1 MSISTSK
8 SILITPGSFSSS
20 NNAISQIDLKWVES
34 GVGTFVFRPN
44 VNDLRSTI
52 YNWQQNSEPVIL
64 FGGMG
69 TVNGVRK
76 FAGPYQDYTGTFSG
90 ITSFP
95 QIQFFPLSGTIYAN
109 TLTLSGIASFNQ
121 IYSAGLSTFG
131 SINLLGPLYD
141 QTFNSG
147 SVNQVLTSTVNGVA
161 WSTPS
166 TYGNISGLGIT
177 NYVSKFSNST
187 SLTTSNIIDNG
198 SLVTVGIGMS
208 VNGFTTVAGSF
219 VSTGNAGIG
228 TNINSNVRLV
238 TRSAD
243 STSATESFRAV
254 DSSGT
259 ASLQINGAGFVG
271 IGSLSAIYRL
281 NVFHNTT
288 NANIGAY
295 QANLEVTQTA
305 ATARSILGGRFSVT
319 GRINATSTNNIYGI
333 YGVIGF
339 SYASAG
345 VTNSGEVA
353 AGAFDA
359 RISNANHS
367 GTNAMQ
373 MAVFGMYNAS
383 ASATGLGTIQNAYGG
398 RFIADYGFPAN
409 FTIQNS
415 FGVRV
420 QSTNSTSY
428 PQNSFGFYEDL
439 ASAANAKNFFLNPV
453 GIGTS
458 SPTQNLHVQG
468 NARLTGGL
476 YDSTNSQ
483 GSLSQILSST
493 GSGIAWTSFNSSG
506 IFTGTVAPNQ
516 VAIGSTGNRL
526 QGFSTFIFDSTGL
539 SIGTSIPEQ
548 RLTVSGNV
556 KATGTITANQF
567 ISTTFTDPPLV
578 VNSQSLVTNLNSE
591 YWKDQ
596 AYPLSTIGDLLYS
609 SDNSGTAARLAPNTT
624 TVIKVLTQV
633 GDGVEASAPS
643 WQPLPSSGF
652 LQYFFTGLAA
662 TNAPQ
667 NYQLANDLPVGLGTT
682 SINFTSGE
690 ALVAQF
696 ITDPGVPNL
705 EFLPAGNLTAY
716 VWGLQT
722 ISTTIAAVP
731 TVQLRVDFY
740 ETTSLGTS
748 IAKIASSN
756 DSTELV
762 PTAERYTLIGI
773 TTGTYNLASRSSRI
787 QARVYAV
794 HGLTGIATINVF
806 YGNGYDSLVQIVAPG
821 ADVTNFVP
829 YQGAVNNV
837 DLGIKNLRAGAVGL
851 YTGFSTVAPEQG
863 QFIWNS
869 TTQEVDLGLSD
880 GYSVSVGFEN
890 ALRVYNNTLNTI
902 GVGSVVYVTGA
913 AGNIPTVDLASASL
927 FDSSTVVG
935 VTNRFIAPASY
946 GYIYTYG
953 TIDYNTSSFVSG
965 DNLFLSD
972 TQAGILTSISPLAPS
987 FSVLVGTV
995 LNSGTSG
1002 SIVVLQNSINSL
1014 NESSRIL
1021 FANSN
1026 KFPQGISTFVYSRGN
1041 VGIGTTAPTQNLHVQ
1056 GNARLTGGLYDNA
1069 NSPGSLGQILSSTG
1083 SGIAW
1088 TSVNTTGILTANGG
1102 ISNRVTKFLDEDTL
1116 GNSNITD
1123 TGTLITLGSGVTV
1136 SGILTSFGYYGPGT
1150 FITNLNA
1157 SNLASG
1163 TVPSSVVSGSYS
1175 GITSVGSLTQLNV
1188 TGITTSNIFV
1198 GNGSNITNLNAS
1210 NLTSGIV
1217 NANRISGSYSGI
1229 TSVGTLT
1236 QLNVAGITTSTS
1248 IRISNQLYDSNFS
1261 SGTQNQLLVST
1272 GVGISWTSSQATG
1285 IITGTGAA
1293 TRLAYFAD
1301 ANTLT
1306 SNSNFIIDSFGQ
1318 FGISTTIP
1326 RNRLDVYA
1334 TARFSGQVIFY
1345 GSTSNDAF
1353 GLTQQFDS
1361 TYQGTNNVLRFRQG
1375 GSTAGAVAF
1384 SFYDFLPNIFMTLDG
1399 SSLPRVGIGTTGPLQ
1414 TLHVGGNALISGL
1427 TTSTG
1432 FFGPGTNITNLN
1444 ASNLIFGTVPSVVVS
1459 GTYSGIT
1466 SVGTLS
1472 QLNVSGI
1479 TTSTVFVGNGS
1490 NITNLNA
1497 SNLASGIVP
1506 SSTISGSY
1514 SGITSVGNLT
1524 QLNVTGI
1531 TTLQNLELNGWLLD
1545 ANNSSGSLGQILSS
1559 TGTGVAWTSVNTTG
1573 ILTATGGI
1581 SNRVSKFLDEDTL
1594 GNSNITDTGTL
1605 ITLGSAVSVS
1615 GILTSFGF
1623 FGPGTNLTNLNAS
1636 NLTSGTVPSAVVSG
1650 AYSGITSVGTLSQLN
1665 VSGTGSMTNLFVS
1678 GQFGV
1683 STASVRGANIDLN
1696 NDVRI
1701 SGALDLYGGIANTT
1715 QSLVFRYDS
1724 TYSGVTDVLRFR
1736 GTNVAAN
1743 AYAFTIFDRPP
1754 NLWMTSVGA
1763 LPRVGIGKT
1772 SPTTTLDVEG
1782 TITATGFSGPGTN
1795 LTNLN
1800 ASNLASGTVPSAVVS
1815 GVYSGITSVGT
1826 LTQLNVSG
1834 ITTVTNLQLS
1844 GWLRDSSSSIGSTGQ
1859 ILSSTG
1865 TGIAWTT
1872 VSSTGILTGNGIQNV
1887 VAKFNSSSSLTTSN
1901 ISDNGIAVTVGSQ
1914 IFVNGIG
1921 SFTGDITVNSITIGL
1936 GSGQITTNTVVGNSA
1951 LTSNTTGSNNV
1962 SVGRLTLNSNV
1973 TGAQNVAIG
1982 AEALRYYTT
1991 VSNQVAI
1998 GYQALAGSA
2007 TSSFNTGTQN
2017 TAIGHQAGLANT
2029 SGTDNTF
2036 IGYQAGVA
2044 NTSGYQNSIFGS
2056 FAFAGNLTGFQNTA
2070 FGYLALRNNI
2080 SGNTNVAVGRQSLY
2094 SNTSGGNNVA
2104 IGNNSMFWSVSG
2116 NNNTFVGGLSG
2127 FYQSGQSSQ
2136 TAVGYNALAG
2146 NSDTTLN
2153 TGQLNTAFGFNA
2165 GAANTSGSFNV
2176 FVGYN
2181 AGVANT
2187 SGSSNS
2193 FFGYFAGSNNL
2204 TANNNTF
2211 VGSTAGT
2218 NTRSGSGNV
2227 AMGIS
2232 ALNQNTSGT
2241 HNVAIGRQSAYYSVT
2256 ASDLVAVGNNALF
2269 YYTGSGSNTAVGSGA
2284 LFGNAT
2290 TALNT
2295 GTENTAVGQSAGLA
2309 NTAGTQNVFVGHTA
2323 GNNNTTGSQNTYL
2336 GHSAGLS
2343 NITDNYQIAVGFGV
2357 SPVGS
2362 NRGAIGRNANASRTD
2377 IGIGTYAPLSRV
2389 HIETLAAGNMGLY
2402 IAGSAS
2408 QTGDLVEINATTFG
2422 QNYFTITGVGSVGI
2436 YTNTPSQALD
2446 VNGNIRIRNGLLDSN
2461 NSLGINN
2468 QVLISTG
2475 TGIAWTTVS
2484 STGILTGAGTVNTI
2498 SKFNSPN
2505 SLTNSNITD
2514 NGIAVTVGSQIFV
2527 NGIGSFAGDITVNSI
2542 TVGLGSGQI
2551 TTNTVVGN
2559 SALTSNTTGSNNV
2572 SVGRLTLNS
2581 NVTGA
2586 QNVAIGAE
2594 ALRYYSTVSNQVAV
2608 GYQALRGNTT
2618 SALNTGSQNVAVGY
2632 QAGLANSSG
2641 NFNTFV
2647 GHLTGTANTS
2657 GSSNSAFGRASL
2669 TANTTGDF
2677 NTAIGANALT
2687 ANISGGAN
2695 IAVGSG
2701 ALGSNTSGS
2710 NNVSSGNNSL
2720 NSNTT
2725 GGQNVALGHE
2735 ALRYYSTASNQTA
2748 IGYRALRGSTDT
2760 TVNTGTQNLAIGYQ
2774 AGVANTSGSNNT
2786 YIGLQAGFGNTS
2798 GNNNT
2803 IIGSSS
2809 GPTLTSGGN
2818 NTLLGTFTDASS
2830 GGNYQIAIGQGV
2842 IPTGSNLGAWGGNT
2856 NATRTDLGVGTFTP
2870 LGRIHI
2876 ETLTAGNMGL
2886 YIAGSAS
2893 QTGDLVEVNAT
2904 TYGQNYFTITGIGSV
2919 GIYTNTPSQALDVNG
2934 GTRLRGRLFDNNNTA
2949 GSLNQVLISTGSGI
2963 AWTTSTS
2970 TGIVTGTGSAN
2981 QVTYWNS
2988 TNQITGSNAFVFNG
3002 VGSVGIGTSSPEY
3015 ALHVVGTLAATIK
3028 SFIIEHPTVPG
3039 KKLRYASLEG
3049 PENGVYLRGRTNETK
3064 IILPEYWRGL
3074 VDHDSITVN
3083 ITPIGTFS
3091 KFCVEKIENYIV
3103 YVKNK
3108 NIFAKNQEYFYTVFG
3123 ERKDVDKLQVEI

>member
-228 TNINSNVRLV
+228 TNIYSNVRLV

-243 STSATESFRAV
+243 STSATESFRAI
-254 DSSGT
+254 DSTGT
-259 ASLQINGAGFVG
+259 ATFQVTGAGSVG

-288 NANIGAY
+288 NASVGAC
-295 QANLEVTQTA
+295 QANLEVTQTL

-359 RISNANHS
+359 RTSNANHS

-398 RFIADYGFPAN
+398 RFIADYGYPTN

-483 GSLSQILSST
+483 GSLGQILSST

-556 KATGTITANQF
+556 KATGTVTANQF

-596 AYPLSTIGDLLYS
+596 VYPLSTIGDLLYS

-624 TVIKVLTQV
+624 TVIKVLTQA

-705 EFLPAGNLTAY
+705 EFLPAGNLAAY

-748 IAKIASSN
+748 IAKIVSSN

-794 HGLTGIATINVF
+794 HGLTGIATVNVF

-851 YTGFSTVAPEQG
+851 YTGFSTVVPEQG

-902 GVGSVVYVTGA
+902 GVGSVVYVTGS
-913 AGNIPTVDLASASL
+913 AGNIPTVDLAFASL

-1123 TGTLITLGSGVTV
+1123 TGNLITLGSGVTV

-1157 SNLASG
+1157 SNLVSG

-1217 NANRISGSYSGI
+1217 NTNRISGSYSGI

-1261 SGTQNQLLVST
+1261 SGTQNQLLIST

-1293 TRLAYFAD
+1293 TRVAYFAD

-1326 RNRLDVYA
+1326 RQRLDVYA
-1334 TARFSGQVIFY
+1334 TARFSGQVLFY

-1384 SFYDFLPNIFMTLDG
+1384 SFYDDLPSIFMTYITANV
-1399 SSLPRVGIGTTGPLQ
+1399 SRVGIGTTGPLQ

-1427 TTSTG
+1427 TTSLG
-1432 FFGPGTNITNLN
+1432 FFGPGTNLTNLN
-1444 ASNLIFGTVPSVVVS
+1444 ASNLASGNVPSSVVS
-1459 GTYSGIT
+1459 GSYSGIT
-1466 SVGTLS
+1466 SVGTLT
-1472 QLNVSGI
+1472 QLNVAGI

-1514 SGITSVGNLT
+1514 SGITSVG
-1524 QLNVTGI
+1524 
-1531 TTLQNLELNGWLLD
+1531 
-1545 ANNSSGSLGQILSS
+1545 S
-1559 TGTGVAWTSVNTTG
+1559 
-1573 ILTATGGI
+1573 
-1581 SNRVSKFLDEDTL
+1581 
-1594 GNSNITDTGTL
+1594 
-1605 ITLGSAVSVS
+1605 
-1615 GILTSFGF
+1615 
-1623 FGPGTNLTNLNAS
+1623 
-1636 NLTSGTVPSAVVSG
+1636 
-1650 AYSGITSVGTLSQLN
+1650 
-1665 VSGTGSMTNLFVS
+1665 
-1678 GQFGV
+1678 
-1683 STASVRGANIDLN
+1683 
-1696 NDVRI
+1696 
-1701 SGALDLYGGIANTT
+1701 
-1715 QSLVFRYDS
+1715 
-1724 TYSGVTDVLRFR
+1724 
-1736 GTNVAAN
+1736 
-1743 AYAFTIFDRPP
+1743 
-1754 NLWMTSVGA
+1754 
-1763 LPRVGIGKT
+1763 
-1772 SPTTTLDVEG
+1772 
-1782 TITATGFSGPGTN
+1782 
-1795 LTNLN
+1795 
-1800 ASNLASGTVPSAVVS
+1800 
-1815 GVYSGITSVGT
+1815 

-1901 ISDNGIAVTVGSQ
+1901 ITDNGIAVTINSRLNV
-1914 IFVNGIG
+1914 IGIG
-1921 SFTGDITVNSITIGL
+1921 SFTNDLIVNNITVGL
-1936 GSGQITTNTVVGNSA
+1936 GSQQLQGNVAIGFQAFQTATSTSASGNVAIGDRALQTTSGAIFGNVAIGQLALAVNSGLRNIAMGTQALGNNTSGSSNIAIGHQALQANTTDLGNIAIGNRVMWLLTGGSGGANIAIGGAQNLTTAAEITVVGASAANSFTSQGQHVAIGAYALSGVSTTTATGTQNTAVGYAAMTGITGGSSNVGLGHFALNA
-1951 LTSNTTGSNNV
+1951 LTSGNSNTALGYLAAVTNTTGSFNV
-1962 SVGRLTLNSNV
+1962 AVGR
-1973 TGAQNVAIG
+1973 
-1982 AEALRYYTT
+1982 EALRYYSTI
-1991 VSNQVAI
+1991 SNQVAI
-1998 GYQALAGSA
+1998 GYAALTGSA
-2007 TSSFNTGTQN
+2007 TTTLNTGTQN
-2017 TAIGHQAGLANT
+2017 TAVGYQAGLANT
-2029 SGTDNTF
+2029 SGTENVFVGNQAGQTNTTGASNVAIGSIALFANNSGGFNIAVGRGALTANTSGSNNTATGHGALSNNSTASDNTAVGF
-2036 IGYQAGVA
+2036 LALQNNTTGNSNVAVGRDAMRYRQTVSQQTAVGFSALQGSSTVAFNTGTQNTALGFQAGTANTSGSSNTFVGYQAGTANTSGSFNTLVGSQVGYQILTGQGNCALGQAALASLTTGLNHIALGRSALSSLQGSIDNIGIGFQAMYSLTSGDANIALGRNVLYSTTSGSNNVSIGYESLLNVNSSNQVAIGHQALKGNATVAVNTGTQNTVVGYQAGVA
-2044 NTSGYQNSIFGS
+2044 NTSG
-2056 FAFAGNLTGFQNTA
+2056 
-2070 FGYLALRNNI
+2070 
-2080 SGNTNVAVGRQSLY
+2080 
-2094 SNTSGGNNVA
+2094 
-2104 IGNNSMFWSVSG
+2104 
-2116 NNNTFVGGLSG
+2116 
-2127 FYQSGQSSQ
+2127 
-2136 TAVGYNALAG
+2136 
-2146 NSDTTLN
+2146 
-2153 TGQLNTAFGFNA
+2153 
-2165 GAANTSGSFNV
+2165 
-2176 FVGYN
+2176 
-2181 AGVANT
+2181 
-2187 SGSSNS
+2187 
-2193 FFGYFAGSNNL
+2193 SNN
-2204 TANNNTF
+2204 AF
-2211 VGSTAGT
+2211 
-2218 NTRSGSGNV
+2218 
-2227 AMGIS
+2227 MGY
-2232 ALNQNTSGT
+2232 Q
-2241 HNVAIGRQSAYYSVT
+2241 
-2256 ASDLVAVGNNALF
+2256 
-2269 YYTGSGSNTAVGSGA
+2269 
-2284 LFGNAT
+2284 
-2290 TALNT
+2290 
-2295 GTENTAVGQSAGLA
+2295 AGLA
-2309 NTAGTQNVFVGHTA
+2309 NTTGNQNTFIGA
-2323 GNNNTTGSQNTYL
+2323 QSGDGNITGNSNTYL
-2336 GHSAGLS
+2336 GYL
-2343 NITDNYQIAVGFGV
+2343 TDGSPTGSYQIAIGDSVTLLA
-2357 SPVGS
+2357 S
-2362 NRGAIGRNANASRTD
+2362 NQGAWGGNTNSTRTNL
-2377 IGIGTYAPLSRV
+2377 GIGTYAPLSRV
-2389 HIETLAAGNMGLY
+2389 HIETLAAGNLGLY
-2402 IAGSAS
+2402 IAGSVS
-2408 QTGDLVEINATTFG
+2408 QTANLLEIDSVTNGSPYLVVN
-2422 QNYFTITGVGSVGI
+2422 GVGSVGI
-2436 YTNTPSQALD
+2436 YTSTPAAALHSFAAA
-2446 VNGNIRIRNGLLDSN
+2446 RI
-2461 NSLGINN
+2461 
-2468 QVLISTG
+2468 
-2475 TGIAWTTVS
+2475 
-2484 STGILTGAGTVNTI
+2484 
-2498 SKFNSPN
+2498 
-2505 SLTNSNITD
+2505 D
-2514 NGIAVTVGSQIFV
+2514 NG
-2527 NGIGSFAGDITVNSI
+2527 
-2542 TVGLGSGQI
+2542 
-2551 TTNTVVGN
+2551 
-2559 SALTSNTTGSNNV
+2559 
-2572 SVGRLTLNS
+2572 LTLN
-2581 NVTGA
+2581 
-2586 QNVAIGAE
+2586 
-2594 ALRYYSTVSNQVAV
+2594 
-2608 GYQALRGNTT
+2608 
-2618 SALNTGSQNVAVGY
+2618 
-2632 QAGLANSSG
+2632 
-2641 NFNTFV
+2641 
-2647 GHLTGTANTS
+2647 
-2657 GSSNSAFGRASL
+2657 
-2669 TANTTGDF
+2669 
-2677 NTAIGANALT
+2677 
-2687 ANISGGAN
+2687 
-2695 IAVGSG
+2695 
-2701 ALGSNTSGS
+2701 
-2710 NNVSSGNNSL
+2710 
-2720 NSNTT
+2720 
-2725 GGQNVALGHE
+2725 
-2735 ALRYYSTASNQTA
+2735 
-2748 IGYRALRGSTDT
+2748 
-2760 TVNTGTQNLAIGYQ
+2760 
-2774 AGVANTSGSNNT
+2774 
-2786 YIGLQAGFGNTS
+2786 
-2798 GNNNT
+2798 
-2803 IIGSSS
+2803 
-2809 GPTLTSGGN
+2809 
-2818 NTLLGTFTDASS
+2818 
-2830 GGNYQIAIGQGV
+2830 
-2842 IPTGSNLGAWGGNT
+2842 
-2856 NATRTDLGVGTFTP
+2856 
-2870 LGRIHI
+2870 
-2876 ETLTAGNMGL
+2876 
-2886 YIAGSAS
+2886 
-2893 QTGDLVEVNAT
+2893 AT
-2904 TYGQNYFTITGIGSV
+2904 TADTKTQRIF
-2919 GIYTNTPSQALDVNG
+2919 
-2934 GTRLRGRLFDNNNTA
+2934 A
-2949 GSLNQVLISTGSGI
+2949 GASIS
-2963 AWTTSTS
+2963 TTSTS
-2970 TGIVTGTGSAN
+2970 FVTIASLAIPTGFTLNLEAKINGWVSTTLNESGKAFGVFYNNAGTAV
-2981 QVTYWNS
+2981 QVGTTDVVSKYL
-2988 TNQITGSNAFVFNG
+2988 G
-3002 VGSVGIGTSSPEY
+3002 VGGNFDIQTSG
-3015 ALHVVGTLAATIK
+3015 A
-3028 SFIIEHPTVPG
+3028 
-3039 KKLRYASLEG
+3039 
-3049 PENGVYLRGRTNETK
+3049 N
-3064 IILPEYWRGL
+3064 
-3074 VDHDSITVN
+3074 VN
-3083 ITPIGTFS
+3083 I
-3091 KFCVEKIENYIV
+3091 V
-3103 YVKNK
+3103 VKSNSGITTWFWK
-3108 NIFAKNQEYFYTVFG
+3108 TQYDYLLTQNS
-3123 ERKDVDKLQVEI
+3123 

>member
-1 MSISTSK
+1 MSILTSK

-64 FGGMG
+64 FGGIG

-109 TLTLSGIASFNQ
+109 TLALSGIASFNQ

-228 TNINSNVRLV
+228 TNIYSNVRLV

-243 STSATESFRAV
+243 STSATESFRAI
-254 DSSGT
+254 DSTGT
-259 ASLQINGAGFVG
+259 ATFQVTGAGSVG

-288 NANIGAY
+288 NASVGAY
-295 QANLEVTQTA
+295 QANLEVTQTL

-333 YGVIGF
+333 YGLIGF

-345 VTNSGEVA
+345 VTNSGEIA

-359 RISNANHS
+359 RTSNANHS

-373 MAVFGMYNAS
+373 MAVFAMYNAS

-398 RFIADYGFPAN
+398 RFIADYGYPTN

-476 YDSTNSQ
+476 YDSTNSP
-483 GSLSQILSST
+483 GSTNQILSST

-548 RLTVSGNV
+548 RLTVSGSV
-556 KATGTITANQF
+556 KATGTVTANQF

-596 AYPLSTIGDLLYS
+596 AYPLSTTGDLLYS

-705 EFLPAGNLTAY
+705 EYLPAGNLAAY

-748 IAKIASSN
+748 IAKIVSSN

-794 HGLTGIATINVF
+794 HGLTGIATVNVF

-902 GVGSVVYVTGA
+902 GVGSVVYVTGS
-913 AGNIPTVDLASASL
+913 AGNIPTVDLASAAL

-935 VTNRFIAPASY
+935 VTNRLIAPASY

-1056 GNARLTGGLYDNA
+1056 GNARLTGGLYDST

-1175 GITSVGSLTQLNV
+1175 GITSVGNLTQLNV

-1217 NANRISGSYSGI
+1217 NTNRISGSYSGI

-1248 IRISNQLYDSNFS
+1248 VRISNQLYDSNFSSGSANQILISTGNAIVWTSVNVTGILTANGGISNRVTKFLDEDTLGNSNITDTGTLITLGSGVTVSGILTSFGFFGPGTFITNLNASNLVSGTVPSTVISGAYSGITSVGSLTQLNVTGITTSNIFVGNGSNITNLNAVNLASGIVPSAVISGSYSGITSVGTLTQLNVAGITTSTRIRISNQLYDSNFS
-1261 SGTQNQLLVST
+1261 SGTQNQLLIST
-1272 GVGISWTSSQATG
+1272 GVGISWTSTTATG
-1285 IITGTGAA
+1285 IVTGTGAA
-1293 TRLAYFAD
+1293 TRVAYFAD

-1306 SNSNFIIDSFGQ
+1306 SNSDFIVNSFG
-1318 FGISTTIP
+1318 FIGISTNIP
-1326 RNRLDVYA
+1326 RQRLDVFA
-1334 TARFSGQVIFY
+1334 TARFSGNVLFY
-1345 GSTSNDAF
+1345 GSTSNDAI
-1353 GLTQQFDS
+1353 GLTQTFD
-1361 TYQGTNNVLRFRQG
+1361 TIYQGTNNVLRFRQG

-1384 SFYDFLPNIFMTLDG
+1384 SFYDNLPALFMIFNATD
-1399 SSLPRVGIGTTGPLQ
+1399 SPRVGIGTTGPLQ
-1414 TLHVGGNALISGL
+1414 TLHVGGNALISGI
-1427 TTSTG
+1427 TTALG
-1432 FFGPGTNITNLN
+1432 FSG
-1444 ASNLIFGTVPSVVVS
+1444 FGT
-1459 GTYSGIT
+1459 G
-1466 SVGTLS
+1466 L
-1472 QLNVSGI
+1472 
-1479 TTSTVFVGNGS
+1479 
-1490 NITNLNA
+1490 TNLNA
-1497 SNLASGIVP
+1497 SNLAFGTVP
-1506 SSTISGSY
+1506 SAVVSGSY

-1531 TTLQNLELNGWLLD
+1531 TSTVNLRL
-1545 ANNSSGSLGQILSS
+1545 
-1559 TGTGVAWTSVNTTG
+1559 
-1573 ILTATGGI
+1573 
-1581 SNRVSKFLDEDTL
+1581 
-1594 GNSNITDTGTL
+1594 
-1605 ITLGSAVSVS
+1605 S
-1615 GILTSFGF
+1615 GILFDNNFS
-1623 FGPGTNLTNLNAS
+1623 
-1636 NLTSGTVPSAVVSG
+1636 SGT
-1650 AYSGITSVGTLSQLN
+1650 Q
-1665 VSGTGSMTNLFVS
+1665 
-1678 GQFGV
+1678 
-1683 STASVRGANIDLN
+1683 
-1696 NDVRI
+1696 
-1701 SGALDLYGGIANTT
+1701 
-1715 QSLVFRYDS
+1715 
-1724 TYSGVTDVLRFR
+1724 
-1736 GTNVAAN
+1736 
-1743 AYAFTIFDRPP
+1743 
-1754 NLWMTSVGA
+1754 
-1763 LPRVGIGKT
+1763 
-1772 SPTTTLDVEG
+1772 
-1782 TITATGFSGPGTN
+1782 
-1795 LTNLN
+1795 
-1800 ASNLASGTVPSAVVS
+1800 
-1815 GVYSGITSVGT
+1815 
-1826 LTQLNVSG
+1826 
-1834 ITTVTNLQLS
+1834 
-1844 GWLRDSSSSIGSTGQ
+1844 
-1859 ILSSTG
+1859 
-1865 TGIAWTT
+1865 
-1872 VSSTGILTGNGIQNV
+1872 
-1887 VAKFNSSSSLTTSN
+1887 
-1901 ISDNGIAVTVGSQ
+1901 
-1914 IFVNGIG
+1914 
-1921 SFTGDITVNSITIGL
+1921 
-1936 GSGQITTNTVVGNSA
+1936 
-1951 LTSNTTGSNNV
+1951 
-1962 SVGRLTLNSNV
+1962 
-1973 TGAQNVAIG
+1973 
-1982 AEALRYYTT
+1982 
-1991 VSNQVAI
+1991 
-1998 GYQALAGSA
+1998 
-2007 TSSFNTGTQN
+2007 
-2017 TAIGHQAGLANT
+2017 
-2029 SGTDNTF
+2029 
-2036 IGYQAGVA
+2036 
-2044 NTSGYQNSIFGS
+2044 
-2056 FAFAGNLTGFQNTA
+2056 
-2070 FGYLALRNNI
+2070 
-2080 SGNTNVAVGRQSLY
+2080 
-2094 SNTSGGNNVA
+2094 
-2104 IGNNSMFWSVSG
+2104 
-2116 NNNTFVGGLSG
+2116 
-2127 FYQSGQSSQ
+2127 
-2136 TAVGYNALAG
+2136 
-2146 NSDTTLN
+2146 
-2153 TGQLNTAFGFNA
+2153 
-2165 GAANTSGSFNV
+2165 
-2176 FVGYN
+2176 
-2181 AGVANT
+2181 
-2187 SGSSNS
+2187 
-2193 FFGYFAGSNNL
+2193 
-2204 TANNNTF
+2204 
-2211 VGSTAGT
+2211 
-2218 NTRSGSGNV
+2218 
-2227 AMGIS
+2227 
-2232 ALNQNTSGT
+2232 
-2241 HNVAIGRQSAYYSVT
+2241 
-2256 ASDLVAVGNNALF
+2256 
-2269 YYTGSGSNTAVGSGA
+2269 
-2284 LFGNAT
+2284 
-2290 TALNT
+2290 
-2295 GTENTAVGQSAGLA
+2295 
-2309 NTAGTQNVFVGHTA
+2309 
-2323 GNNNTTGSQNTYL
+2323 
-2336 GHSAGLS
+2336 
-2343 NITDNYQIAVGFGV
+2343 
-2357 SPVGS
+2357 
-2362 NRGAIGRNANASRTD
+2362 
-2377 IGIGTYAPLSRV
+2377 
-2389 HIETLAAGNMGLY
+2389 
-2402 IAGSAS
+2402 
-2408 QTGDLVEINATTFG
+2408 
-2422 QNYFTITGVGSVGI
+2422 
-2436 YTNTPSQALD
+2436 
-2446 VNGNIRIRNGLLDSN
+2446 
-2461 NSLGINN
+2461 N

-2475 TGIAWTTVS
+2475 TGVAWTNS
-2484 STGILTGAGTVNTI
+2484 NSTGILTGSGTINVVP
-2498 SKFNSPN
+2498 KFSGPN
-2505 SLTNSNITD
+2505 SLTTSNITD
-2514 NGIAVTVGSQIFV
+2514 NGLAVTVASRLNVVGV
-2527 NGIGSFAGDITVNSI
+2527 GSFTNDLIVNQM
-2542 TVGLGSGQI
+2542 TVGLGSQQ
-2551 TTNTVVGN
+2551 
-2559 SALTSNTTGSNNV
+2559 STG
-2572 SVGRLTLNS
+2572 
-2581 NVTGA
+2581 
-2586 QNVAIGAE
+2586 NVAIGFQAFQTATSVSASGNVAIGDRALQTTSGAIFGNVAVGQLALAVNQGLRNIAVGGQALGSNTSGSSNIAIGYQALLSATTDLGNIAIGNRAMWLLTGGSGGANIAIGGAGNLTTAAE
-2594 ALRYYSTVSNQVAV
+2594 ITVVGSAAANNYTSQGQHVAIGAYALSGVSTSTATGTQNTAIGYAVMTGITGGSSNVGLGHYALNALTSGNSNTGIGYLALRYYSTVSNQVAV
-2608 GYQALRGNTT
+2608 GYQALQGSATT
-2618 SALNTGSQNVAVGY
+2618 TFNTGTQNTAVGY
-2632 QAGLANSSG
+2632 QAGFANTSG
-2641 NFNTFV
+2641 SNNVFV
-2647 GHLTGTANTS
+2647 GYQAGTANTS
-2657 GSSNSAFGRASL
+2657 GSNNNF
-2669 TANTTGDF
+2669 
-2677 NTAIGANALT
+2677 IG
-2687 ANISGGAN
+2687 N
-2695 IAVGSG
+2695 IAGFSNLTGVNNQALGSG
-2701 ALGSNTSGS
+2701 ALYSARSGNNHVAIGNAALFSLTGSIDNIGIGFQAAYYVVSGDANIVIGRNALFWSTSAS
-2710 NNVSSGNNSL
+2710 NNVAIGYQAMLNLNNP
-2720 NSNTT
+2720 
-2725 GGQNVALGHE
+2725 
-2735 ALRYYSTASNQTA
+2735 SNQTA
-2748 IGYRALRGSTDT
+2748 IGYNALQGSAT
-2760 TVNTGTQNLAIGYQ
+2760 TTLNTGTQNTVVGYLAGTANTAGSNNTFVGQQ
-2774 AGVANTSGSNNT
+2774 AGDGNTSGSFNSYFGALT
-2786 YIGLQAGFGNTS
+2786 DGAPAGS
-2798 GNNNT
+2798 
-2803 IIGSSS
+2803 
-2809 GPTLTSGGN
+2809 
-2818 NTLLGTFTDASS
+2818 
-2830 GGNYQIAIGQGV
+2830 YQIALGNSV
-2842 IPTGSNLGAWGGNT
+2842 VTTASNLGAWGGNT
-2856 NATRTDLGVGTFTP
+2856 NSTRTDLGIGTFTS
-2870 LGRIHI
+2870 LARLHV
-2876 ETLTAGNMGL
+2876 ETLAAGNMGL
-2886 YIAGSAS
+2886 YIAGSVS

-2904 TYGQNYFTITGIGSV
+2904 TVGRNYFTITGIGSV
-2919 GIYTNTPSQALDVNG
+2919 GIYTNTPSQAFDVNG
-2934 GTRLRGRLFDNNNTA
+2934 GTRLRGRLFDSNNNSGTQ
-2949 GSLNQVLISTGSGI
+2949 NQLLISTGVGI
-2963 AWTTSTS
+2963 SWTSATA
-2970 TGIVTGTGSAN
+2970 TGIVTGTGTATQVAYWNSAN
-2981 QVTYWNS
+2981 QIAGN
-2988 TNQITGSNAFVFNG
+2988 NNFVFNG
-3002 VGSVGIGTSSPEY
+3002 VGSVGINTTSPEY

-3028 SFIIEHPTVPG
+3028 SFIIAHPTKPG
-3039 KKLRYASLEG
+3039 RKLRYASLEG
-3049 PENGVYLRGRTNETK
+3049 PENGVYLRGRTDETK

-3091 KFCVEKIENYIV
+3091 KFCVEKIENYVIH
-3103 YVKNK
+3103 VKNK
-3108 NIFAKNQEYFYTVFG
+3108 NMFNKKQEYFYVVFG
-3123 ERKDVDKLQVEI
+3123 ERKDVDKLEVEI